1 MTKERYF
8 YKIKIGEIMLDKR
21 GQALT
26 EYILIIALISVIA
39 ITLVNLFGGYL
50 KDSITK
56 SGCELAG
63 QEYVEGDKPGEAYCE

>member
-1 MTKERYF
+1 MKN
-8 YKIKIGEIMLDKR
+8 KK

-26 EYILIIALISVIA
+26 EYILII

-56 SGCELAG
+56 TGCELSG
-63 QEYVEGDKPGEAYCE
+63 TEYKKGDKPGEGYCE

>member
-1 MTKERYF
+1 MNN
-8 YKIKIGEIMLDKR
+8 KR

-26 EYILIIALISVIA
+26 EYILIIALISVLA

-56 SGCELAG
+56 ASCSMVGE
-63 QEYVEGDKPGEAYCE
+63 EYEPGEKRGEGKCVI

>member
-1 MTKERYF
+1 MKN
-8 YKIKIGEIMLDKR
+8 KN

-26 EYILIIALISVIA
+26 EYILIIALISIIA

-56 SGCELAG
+56 TGCELAG
-63 QEYVEGDKPGEAYCE
+63 KEYKEGEKPGEGYCEK

>member
-1 MTKERYF
+1 MKN
-8 YKIKIGEIMLDKR
+8 KR

-56 SGCELAG
+56 TGCNLSNT
-63 QEYVEGDKPGEAYCE
+63 EYVAGDKPGDGHCE

>member
-1 MTKERYF
+1 MNN
-8 YKIKIGEIMLDKR
+8 KR

-26 EYILIIALISVIA
+26 EYILIIALISVLA

-56 SGCELAG
+56 TGCNLND
-63 QEYVEGDKPGEAYCE
+63 QEYVAGKKPGEAYCKVEDEDE